1 MAVKGED
8 LQILYMLGENQR
20 DKRHLHGSCP
30 YNGESTIDVLIRY
43 MDSQG
48 KDRTVEAE
56 KLFLDLRKLN
66 DLEVMPNQK
75 WANFVRIMDRE
86 HGRGSI
92 KMKIEKTRKK
102 LHLGTGYW
110 TIEEEIKQMTNEQ
123 EFRKKIYGSF
133 VPIWECGNPNLVEEK
148 ITENVIVWVKKALN
162 NAR

>member
-1 MAVKGED
+1 M
-8 LQILYMLGENQR
+8 IGENQR
-20 DKRHLHGSCP
+20 DRAHLHGSCP
-30 YNGESTIDVLIRY
+30 YNEESTIDVLIRY
-43 MDSQG
+43 MDRQG
-48 KDRTVEAE
+48 EGRTDKTD

-75 WANFVRIMDRE
+75 WPNFVRIMDRE

-110 TIEEEIKQMTNEQ
+110 TIEEEIKQMADEQ
-123 EFRKKIYGSF
+123 MFRKKICGSF
-133 VPIWECGNPNLVEEK
+133 VPIWECSKPNLVEEK

-162 NAR
+162 AR